1 MATPEEREA
10 YRRKKRALGEK
21 KTRFMWRLKESM
33 HYEDGRVRVQPHVII
48 DATGVTWTTF
58 KAWERGQRIPRRQ
71 SLIKIAAVL
80 NVSPNWLLG
89 KEELS

>member
-1 MATPEEREA
+1 MAEEEREV
-10 YRRKKRALGEK
+10 YWRKKRDLGERRN
-21 KTRFMWRLKESM
+21 RFMWRLKEAM
-33 HYEDGRVRVQPHVII
+33 HDEDGNKRVSVAAII

-71 SLIKIAAVL
+71 SLVKIAAVL

-89 KEELS
+89 KEES